1 MRAVPGSAP
10 LGSPGSPRPP
20 AALRTFDHVAIDGG
34 AELLARALVEVLAV
48 DDPHLLQEGGLAAL
62 ARTQQQ
68 DLHQPLHVGLLPR
81 QAFVDLLGLA
91 LLLGLAVR
99 QHAAREAHGQHG
111 ARRQEVRHLAAA
123 AASAG
128 PCGSSTSSSGSE
140 WLRQGGWR
148 AGSAAAARARPGREG
163 GNPRTDSPGR
173 AARAGGGWEGGREG
187 GRGGPREGR
196 RPSGHARARCPPAA
210 RTQARRAGEAAAGGA
225 RAESGGARGH
235 VGRAGRAPAGPEFLF
250 PFSAPASRIPE
261 ASNPIPT
268 PFSLPAPSLNSS
280 HCPFRTYSPAACGH
294 L

>member
-1 MRAVPGSAP
+1 MPEARPPGRSLARPIWSGPVSTDSGLAGEGGARAPAP
-10 LGSPGSPRPP
+10 QGSPGPRAPPRP
-20 AALRTFDHVAIDGG
+20 RTFDHVAVDGG

-62 ARTQQQ
+62 TRTQQQ

-163 GNPRTDSPGR
+163 TRGLTRQGGPP
-173 AARAGGGWEGGREG
+173 AGGGWEGGRV
-187 GRGGPREGR
+187 GR
-196 RPSGHARARCPPAA
+196 RAQGGAAALPGVRAPAACRTRARRA
-210 RTQARRAGEAAAGGA
+210 RSAGEAGARHALAGEAAAGGA
-225 RAESGGARGH
+225 RGELWSPGSRGPGWAR
-235 VGRAGRAPAGPEFLF
+235 
-250 PFSAPASRIPE
+250 
-261 ASNPIPT
+261 
-268 PFSLPAPSLNSS
+268 
-280 HCPFRTYSPAACGH
+280 ACGSRVSVS